1 MKHEQLANPQKP
13 MEIANVAPGKE
24 ALGSLCKTN
33 QHNKLTLEKFPANPS
48 TRLKSNLHK
57 SRS

>member
-1 MKHEQLANPQKP
+1 MKHEQLANPLKS
-13 MEIANVAPGKE
+13 MEIANVALGKE
-24 ALGSLCKTN
+24 ALGSLCETN

-57 SRS
+57 S